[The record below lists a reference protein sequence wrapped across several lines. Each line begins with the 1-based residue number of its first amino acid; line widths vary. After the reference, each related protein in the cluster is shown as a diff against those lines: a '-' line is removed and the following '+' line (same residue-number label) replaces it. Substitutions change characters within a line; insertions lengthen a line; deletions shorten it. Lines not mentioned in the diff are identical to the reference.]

1 MYIHLFIH
9 RFTLRYAFF
18 FLIHIKFQMILLQI
32 MVLLIHLD
40 TLSFSE
46 FIGLNVRFNRT
57 LAITFLLRSFIN
69 SLYQSSEII
78 PKFLCSNN
86 LSFSLY
92 FIIDRSYAFL
102 FLSMNARKICILR
115 NINGNWRWNVHKSSF
130 IWSLKLPFYRCSS
143 WAFIPDSFLK
153 CCGRN

>member
-115 NINGNWRWNVHKSSF
+115 NIFKHLILDFFLIIHLSNSFSFSSS
-130 IWSLKLPFYRCSS
+130 ILDSS
-143 WAFIPDSFLK
+143 SRDSKIFL
-153 CCGRN
+153 